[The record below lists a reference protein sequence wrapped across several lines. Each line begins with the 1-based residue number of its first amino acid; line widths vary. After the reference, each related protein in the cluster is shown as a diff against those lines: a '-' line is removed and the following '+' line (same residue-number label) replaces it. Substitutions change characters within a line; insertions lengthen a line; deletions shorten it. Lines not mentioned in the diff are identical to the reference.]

1 MVVAVVVA
9 TGISVAVN
17 SSKPAQAF
25 TYARNA
31 WWVNEPLGATLRI
44 TPSGLAQVEGLS
56 AASGVMSNALTIA
69 GTPAYGNAVYKSL
82 LEQLQC
88 HLLVRL
94 KTPYD
99 LDTWR
104 PSVSFASEVRDKCN
118 PLPIAASP
126 SVTSPPATSPPVTSP
141 PATSPPAT
149 SPPMASP
156 SGTSL
161 TVDATAAFGTCSAL
175 DNPPYCGGDAHSQPD
190 PNFVASRGVDQHQ
203 GTETTGL
210 CWQYGGNV
218 EAPASGDNSTVWIET
233 TLSPDP
239 WMNVLYFP
247 PGAADGLNQC

>member
-1 MVVAVVVA
+1 
-9 TGISVAVN
+9 
-17 SSKPAQAF
+17 
-25 TYARNA
+25 
-31 WWVNEPLGATLRI
+31 
-44 TPSGLAQVEGLS
+44 
-56 AASGVMSNALTIA
+56 
-69 GTPAYGNAVYKSL
+69 
-82 LEQLQC
+82 
-88 HLLVRL
+88 
-94 KTPYD
+94 
-99 LDTWR
+99 
-104 PSVSFASEVRDKCN
+104 
-118 PLPIAASP
+118 
-126 SVTSPPATSPPVTSP
+126 
-141 PATSPPAT
+141 
-149 SPPMASP
+149 MASP

>member
-1 MVVAVVVA
+1 MKVIRNRRGLAWASGMVVAVVVA

-104 PSVSFASEVRDKCN
+104 PSAVSYTHLDVYKRQALTCRSLSSARRDTSIRLGASH
-118 PLPIAASP
+118 AST
-126 SVTSPPATSPPVTSP
+126 TSRV
-141 PATSPPAT
+141 
-149 SPPMASP
+149 
-156 SGTSL
+156 L
-161 TVDATAAFGTCSAL
+161 
-175 DNPPYCGGDAHSQPD
+175 
-190 PNFVASRGVDQHQ
+190 
-203 GTETTGL
+203 
-210 CWQYGGNV
+210 
-218 EAPASGDNSTVWIET
+218 PASCTMRSAWSRKPLGSRRRSIV
-233 TLSPDP
+233 SP
-239 WMNVLYFP
+239 
-247 PGAADGLNQC
+247 